1 MTDWHTSELSF
12 LGRPRQ
18 IWFRFAKVVIHRLNF
33 LLKLSAPLAFSVM
46 AEYQPEEIDTSSNG
60 ALAARMVSFSF
71 SAMDY
76 KSLTYARGFAAYNR
90 FSVRSFSSQSDDR
103 QPLILRQVD
112 SRGLDLI
119 Q

>member
-18 IWFRFAKVVIHRLNF
+18 IWFRFAKVGIHRLNF

-60 ALAARMVSFSF
+60 A
-71 SAMDY
+71 
-76 KSLTYARGFAAYNR
+76 RGSRKAIT
-90 FSVRSFSSQSDDR
+90 
-103 QPLILRQVD
+103 PLQKATSGR
-112 SRGLDLI
+112 
-119 Q
+119 